1 MILEDFI
8 IIDKTGLYCRYGNF
22 YLDPKEPT
30 QNAVIS
36 HAHGDHAIGGHGNVY
51 CTEATS
57 LFMQHRYRKN
67 AGGTFYIN
75 SYHQSFQ
82 VNDVNIT
89 FIPAGHMLG
98 SAMVL
103 MEYQG
108 TRYLY
113 TGDYKLQPDET
124 CDPIEFV
131 KADVL
136 ITETTFADSDT
147 QHPNAEEE
155 ILKLNATKNNI
166 MLGAYVLGKS
176 QRLIHLMTKYCP
188 EKRILV
194 HFSMMPFLKIYEQ
207 LGINVGKYEI
217 YDRKVMKAN
226 PSNMVYMVP
235 PMVYNSYFRAINV
248 VRVFATG
255 WKHLQKGNEIQL
267 LISDHADWNDILKT
281 IGEVQ
286 PSEVWTN
293 HGDGRELKS
302 HYENLLV
309 VKSLN

>member
-8 IIDKTGLYCRYGNF
+8 IIDKTGLFCRYGNF
-22 YLDPKEPT
+22 YLDPKVPT
-30 QNAVIS
+30 QDAIIS
-36 HAHGDHAIGGHGNVY
+36 HAHGDHAIGGHLNVY

-57 LFMQHRYRKN
+57 LFMKHRYRKN
-67 AGGTFYIN
+67 AAGMFYLHAHHKTF
-75 SYHQSFQ
+75 S
-82 VNDVNIT
+82 VNGISVT
-89 FIPAGHMLG
+89 FIPAGHILG

-108 TRYLY
+108 IKYLY
-113 TGDYKLQPDET
+113 TGDYKLQPDAT
-124 CDPIEFV
+124 CEPIEFV

-136 ITETTFADSDT
+136 ITETTFADPNT
-147 QHPNAEEE
+147 QHPDAEDE
-155 ILKLNATKNNI
+155 ILKLNSTQNNI

-176 QRLIHLMTKYCP
+176 QRLINLMTRYCP

-207 LGINVGKYEI
+207 MGIELGEYEV

-226 PSNMVYMVP
+226 LTNMVYLVP
-235 PMVYNSYFRAINV
+235 PMVYSSYFKAINV

-267 LISDHADWNDILKT
+267 LVSDHADWNAILTT
-281 IGEVQ
+281 IEHIE
-286 PSEVWTN
+286 PIEVWTN
-293 HGDGRELKS
+293 HGNGQSLKS
-302 HYENLLV
+302 HFQNRLN

>member
-8 IIDKTGLYCRYGNF
+8 TIDKTGLYCRYGNF

-30 QNAVIS
+30 IDAVIS
-36 HAHGDHAIGGHGNVY
+36 HAHGDHAIGGHLNVY

-57 LFMQHRYRKN
+57 LFMKHRYRKN
-67 AGGTFYIN
+67 AGANFGLHT
-75 SYHQSFQ
+75 YHQKFN
-82 VNDVNIT
+82 VNGVDIT
-89 FIPAGHMLG
+89 FVPAGHILG

-113 TGDYKLQPDET
+113 TGDYKLQPDAT
-124 CDPIEFV
+124 CEPIEFV

-136 ITETTFADSDT
+136 ITETTFADSNT
-147 QHPNAEEE
+147 QHPDAEDE
-155 ILKLNATKNNI
+155 ILKLNSTQSNI

-176 QRLIHLMTKYCP
+176 QRLIDLMTKYCSQ
-188 EKRILV
+188 KRILV
-194 HFSMMPFLKIYEQ
+194 HFSMMPFLKIYEEM
-207 LGINVGKYEI
+207 GVNPGKYEI

-226 PSNMVYMVP
+226 PANMVYLVP
-235 PMVYNSYFRAINV
+235 PMVYNSYSRAIDV

-267 LISDHADWNDILKT
+267 LISDHADWKDILKT
-281 IGEVQ
+281 IEQVE
-286 PSEVWTN
+286 PTEVWTN

-302 HYENLLV
+302 HYEDRLI